1 MKSYP
6 IAANSI
12 VHEWKICITTW
23 HSICSGWDG
32 NLLLHILDFD
42 FWALKWLK
50 GKYMLMSVSSRHL
63 GYWRYEI
70 LAQTNPIYV
79 VICQKVQ
86 FFCKPLYKP
95 CPSLRTHILSILE
108 IAYPTRDTTWGHHQ
122 SFGLLLHPWWTQP
135 RKIFHIITVRSH
147 WSWRYSN

>member
-1 MKSYP
+1 MNGKFALP
-6 IAANSI
+6 HDT
-12 VHEWKICITTW
+12 VC
-23 HSICSGWDG
+23 ICSDWDG
-32 NLLLHILDFD
+32 NLLLHILDFY

-86 FFCKPLYKP
+86 FFCKPLYVTF
-95 CPSLRTHILSILE
+95 SVVY
-108 IAYPTRDTTWGHHQ
+108 AYLLVFALFIISSSFPKV
-122 SFGLLLHPWWTQP
+122 FGL
-135 RKIFHIITVRSH
+135 RD
-147 WSWRYSN
+147 YSNFNNARGWITHYSFTANCKSLHYFALLSMK